1 MTVTCLAICKARQAP
16 GSRRIAGS
24 GRIGGLQPIGD
35 AGAPPALFSSWFA
48 PVRRRAL
55 PFPAFSGGLVEQLED
70 DVVEPASPAESE
82 SHAGE
87 ARGAGLAVAAAAL
100 LAACGGGGGGG
111 STPPPGG
118 GPAPT
123 PTPSPTPTPTPAP
136 SPTPTPAPT
145 PTPSPSPP
153 VAKAANDTE
162 AARFLLQAQFSAPDA
177 DIDTLKADGYR
188 AWLDAQYAAAPGQ
201 TGVAW
206 LDSRGHN
213 SITAEQ
219 RYFWPQF
226 GDFMIWNQLL
236 AGPDQMRKRAA
247 FALSQFFVVS
257 LSPIDGFFPPY
268 VIGAYWDVL
277 TANAFGNFRT
287 LLEKITLNA
296 GMGFFLNTKG
306 NLKEDANG
314 RQPDENYAR
323 EVMQLFTIGLYEL
336 NADGTNRL
344 DSNNQPIETYGQN
357 DITNLARVFTGYDW
371 DYLSNGGTFTDV
383 AWHDYDVPNTRF
395 ATNPMSFRAQNH
407 SNLAVSFLG
416 TDIPANT
423 AGPEALRIALDALFN
438 HANTGPFFARQMI
451 QRLVTSNPS
460 PAYVGRVAAAFANNG
475 AGVRGDLRAVWTAI
489 LTDDEARAMPA
500 ASDTLSG
507 KLREP
512 VVRFVHWARTAGVS
526 STDGDYEIYDLSGSD
541 VALGQSPL
549 RSPSVFNFFRPGYVP
564 PNTEIATAGRQAPEF
579 QLLNETTTAGYI
591 NFMQWVTRGGY
602 NDFKPTYSAL
612 LPIAHDV
619 PAVIAWL
626 NLRLTANQLS
636 ADSLTVIQN
645 LATAF
650 SVTTASTDTQKL
662 DMLATVAWLMLCT
675 PEYLVQK

>member
-1 MTVTCLAICKARQAP
+1 VQ
-16 GSRRIAGS
+16 
-24 GRIGGLQPIGD
+24 
-35 AGAPPALFSSWFA
+35 
-48 PVRRRAL
+48 
-55 PFPAFSGGLVEQLED
+55 ELED
-70 DVVEPASPAESE
+70 DVEVASSAESE
-82 SHAGE
+82 SHASE
-87 ARGAGLAVAAAAL
+87 ARGAGLAVASAAL

-111 STPPPGG
+111 SPPPGG

-123 PTPSPTPTPTPAP
+123 PTPAPSPAPTPTPTPSPTPVPSPTPTPAP
-136 SPTPTPAPT
+136 SPTPPI
-145 PTPSPSPP
+145 S
-153 VAKAANDTE
+153 KAANDTE

-177 DIDTLKADGYR
+177 DIASLKNDGYVP
-188 AWLDAQYAAAPGQ
+188 WLNAQYASALGQ

-206 LDSRGHN
+206 LDSQGHN
-213 SITAEQ
+213 SITSEQ

-236 AGPDQMRKRAA
+236 TGPDQLRRRMAL
-247 FALSQFFVVS
+247 ALSEFFVVS
-257 LSPIDGFFPPY
+257 LSPIDGFYPPY

-277 TANAFGNFRT
+277 VANAFGNFRT
-287 LLEKITLNA
+287 LLERITLNA
-296 GMGFFLNTKG
+296 AMGFFLNTKG

-336 NADGTNRL
+336 NPDGTDRL
-344 DSNNQPIETYGQN
+344 DANNQPIETYGQS

-371 DYLSNGGTFTDV
+371 DYTRCTFHNVT
-383 AWHDYDVPNTRF
+383 WHDYDVPTTEF
-395 ATNPMSFRAQNH
+395 AVDPMRFRAQNH
-407 SNLAVSFLG
+407 SDLGVSFLG
-416 TDIPANT
+416 TNIPANSP
-423 AGPEALRIALDALFN
+423 GPDALRIALDTLFN

-475 AGVRGDLRAVWTAI
+475 AGVRGDLRAVWIAI
-489 LTDDEARAMPA
+489 LTDDEARAAPT
-500 ASDTLSG
+500 ASDTMSG

-512 VVRFVHWARTAGVS
+512 VVRFVQWARTVGVS
-526 STDGDYEIYDLSGSD
+526 STNAEFQIYDLSGSD
-541 VALGQSPL
+541 VALGQSAL

-602 NDFKPTYSAL
+602 NDVKPTYAAL

-626 NLRLTANQLS
+626 NLRLTSNQLS
-636 ADSLTVIQN
+636 ADSLSVIQN

-650 SVTTASTDTQKL
+650 NVTASSTENAKL
-662 DMLATVAWLMLCT
+662 DMLATVAWLMLCS

>member
-1 MTVTCLAICKARQAP
+1 MQ
-16 GSRRIAGS
+16 
-24 GRIGGLQPIGD
+24 
-35 AGAPPALFSSWFA
+35 
-48 PVRRRAL
+48 
-55 PFPAFSGGLVEQLED
+55 ELED
-70 DVVEPASPAESE
+70 DVEVASSAESE
-82 SHAGE
+82 SHASE

-100 LAACGGGGGGG
+100 LAACGGGGGG
-111 STPPPGG
+111 SSPPPGG
-118 GPAPT
+118 GPAPAPAPSPAPSPS
-123 PTPSPTPTPTPAP
+123 PTPVPTPTPTPAP
-136 SPTPTPAPT
+136 SPT
-145 PTPSPSPP
+145 PP

-162 AARFLLQAQFSAPDA
+162 AARFLLQAQFSAPDSDMA
-177 DIDTLKADGYR
+177 SLKTGGYL
-188 AWLDAQYAAAPGQ
+188 AWLNAQFAGPLGQ

-206 LDSRGHN
+206 LDSRGHD

-219 RYFWPQF
+219 RYFFPQF

-236 AGPDQMRKRAA
+236 TGPDQMRKRVA
-247 FALSQFFVVS
+247 FALSEFFVVS
-257 LSPIDGFFPPY
+257 LSPIDGFYPPY
-268 VIGAYWDVL
+268 VIAAYWDVL

-287 LLEKITLNA
+287 LLERLTLNA

-306 NLKEDANG
+306 NLKEDVATG

-336 NADGTNRL
+336 NADGSLRL
-344 DSNNQPIETYGQN
+344 DANNQPIETYGQS

-371 DYLSNGGTFTDV
+371 DYLSNGGNFTNV

-395 ATNPMSFRAQNH
+395 ATNPMSFNANRH

-416 TDIPANT
+416 TSIPAST
-423 AGPEALRIALDALFN
+423 AGPEALRIALDTLFN

-475 AGVRGDLRAVWTAI
+475 SGVRGDLKAVWSAI
-489 LTDDEARAMPA
+489 LMDEEARTAPA

-512 VVRFVHWARTAGVS
+512 VVRFVQWARTVGVS
-526 STDGDYEIYDLSGSD
+526 SENGEYVIYDLSGSD
-541 VALGQSPL
+541 TSLGQSPL

-564 PNTEIATAGRQAPEF
+564 PNTEIATAGKQAPEF
-579 QLLNETTTAGYI
+579 QLLNETSTAGYI

-602 NDFKPTYSAL
+602 SDFKPTYAPL

-626 NLRLTANQLS
+626 NLRLSANQLS
-636 ADSLTVIQN
+636 ADSLAVIQG
-645 LATAF
+645 LAAAVGITA
-650 SVTTASTDTQKL
+650 ASTESQKL
-662 DMLATVAWLMLCT
+662 DMLAAATWLMLCS

>member
-1 MTVTCLAICKARQAP
+1 VTERENA
-16 GSRRIAGS
+16 
-24 GRIGGLQPIGD
+24 D
-35 AGAPPALFSSWFA
+35 
-48 PVRRRAL
+48 
-55 PFPAFSGGLVEQLED
+55 
-70 DVVEPASPAESE
+70 ESAVDL
-82 SHAGE
+82 S
-87 ARGAGLAVAAAAL
+87 GAGIAVALSAL
-100 LAACGGGGGGG
+100 TLAACGGGGG
-111 STPPPGG
+111 SSAPPPTQN
-118 GPAPT
+118 P
-123 PTPSPTPTPTPAP
+123 
-136 SPTPTPAPT
+136 
-145 PTPSPSPP
+145 PP
-153 VAKAANDTE
+153 VVPPPVTITDAE
-162 AARFLLQAQFSAPDA
+162 AARFLLQAQFAVT
-177 DIDTLKADGYR
+177 DTDLAAVKANGYA
-188 AWLDAQYAAAPGQ
+188 AWLTTNYNAAPGQ

-213 SITAEQ
+213 SITSEQ

-236 AGPDQMRKRAA
+236 AGPDQMRKRFA
-247 FALSQFFVVS
+247 FALSEFFVVS
-257 LSPIDGFFPPY
+257 LSPIDGFYPPY
-268 VIGAYWDVL
+268 VIAAYWDVL
-277 TANAFGNFRT
+277 CANAYGSFRT
-287 LLEKITLNA
+287 LLEAITLNA

-336 NADGTNRL
+336 NADGTLRL
-344 DSNNQPIETYGQN
+344 DANSQPIETYGQS

-371 DYLSNGGTFTDV
+371 DYLANGGTFTNV

-395 ATNPMSFRAQNH
+395 ATNKMWFNAANH
-407 SNLAVSFLG
+407 SNLAVNFLG
-416 TDIPANT
+416 TSIPANT
-423 AGPEALRIALDALFN
+423 PGPEALRIALDRLFN

-475 AGVRGDLRAVWTAI
+475 SGVRGDMKAVWTAI
-489 LTDDEARAMPA
+489 LNDTEARTLPA

-512 VVRFVHWARTAGVS
+512 VVRLVQWARTVGITS
-526 STDGDYEIYDLSGSD
+526 SNGAYEIYDLSGSD
-541 VALGQSPL
+541 TSLGQSPL

-564 PNTEIATAGRQAPEF
+564 PNTAIAAAGKQAPEF

-591 NFMQWVTRGGY
+591 NFMQGMTRNGY
-602 NDFKPTYSAL
+602 YGFDVNPSYTAL

-636 ADSLTVIQN
+636 ATT
-645 LATAF
+645 LAVLQATLSAFNVTAG
-650 SVTTASTDTQKL
+650 SSESAKL
-662 DMLATVAWLMLCT
+662 DMLATACFLILCS